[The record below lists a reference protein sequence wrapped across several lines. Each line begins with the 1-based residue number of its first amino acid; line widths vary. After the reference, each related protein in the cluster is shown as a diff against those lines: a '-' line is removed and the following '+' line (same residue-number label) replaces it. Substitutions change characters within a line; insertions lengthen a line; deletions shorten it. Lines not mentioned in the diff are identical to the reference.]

1 MKTSGRRDSLPPPT
15 GLGRLLLPHR
25 TAHTPQPRRTVD
37 AGHIVLVNAQAPA
50 PEERSRKGVPVGGR
64 AVQHISAK
72 GDRVEANC
80 MTKLHVCKHSFQSPA
95 PLAPLHSSRP
105 AQRVIIQRQSVLA
118 GSSMLT
124 HAQWHTPRRQAQPGS
139 AGRAQR
145 QWPRAEGP
153 GRCMGQFGS
162 GRCDHGA
169 EYSAGHPPQLTGT
182 EQPSC
187 GSVAAPQQLLKECRP
202 HRLPRA
208 WPNSSSRH
216 GCSVGG
222 DARGQ

>member
-1 MKTSGRRDSLPPPT
+1 MGSTPGRQSRGEGDGHVKTSGRRDSLPPPT

-105 AQRVIIQRQSVLA
+105 AQRVIIQRQMYWLGAACSP
-118 GSSMLT
+118 
-124 HAQWHTPRRQAQPGS
+124 TPNGILHGVKHSPVVRVALSGNGLGRRVQAAAWGNL
-139 AGRAQR
+139 GRADVIT
-145 QWPRAEGP
+145 GP
-153 GRCMGQFGS
+153 STLQVTHHS
-162 GRCDHGA
+162 
-169 EYSAGHPPQLTGT
+169 
-182 EQPSC
+182 
-187 GSVAAPQQLLKECRP
+187 
-202 HRLPRA
+202 
-208 WPNSSSRH
+208 
-216 GCSVGG
+216 
-222 DARGQ
+222 